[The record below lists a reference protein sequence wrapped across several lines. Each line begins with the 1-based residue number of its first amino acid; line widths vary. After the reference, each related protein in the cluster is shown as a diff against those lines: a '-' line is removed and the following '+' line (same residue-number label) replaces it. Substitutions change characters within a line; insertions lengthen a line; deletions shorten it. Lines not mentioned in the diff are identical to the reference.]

1 MELDL
6 VKKLVYEAINENHS
20 LFLIDL
26 NFTTD
31 NKIRV
36 VVDGDQGVA
45 LKECVRISR
54 HIEHHLDRDHED
66 FAIEVTSPDITQP
79 LSTERQFKKNL
90 NKVLKIKTEKE
101 NIEGTLVDL
110 NEEGI
115 SLQWKVREPK
125 PIGKG
130 KITVEKN
137 ATIAFKSIKEAKVK
151 ITF

>member
-6 VKKLVYEAINENHS
+6 VKKLVDEAINENHS

-101 NIEGTLVDL
+101 NIEGRVVDL
-110 NEEGI
+110 NE
-115 SLQWKVREPK
+115 
-125 PIGKG
+125 
-130 KITVEKN
+130 
-137 ATIAFKSIKEAKVK
+137 
-151 ITF
+151 